1 MNIFFHFSLRTW
13 MGQHHFQPSFLPLAF
28 INDTGLSPP
37 PHTQVHYSPRKWLVF
52 YNSLIPEC
60 LFIYALWVKWM
71 TIFFNVLLVIET
83 SLPQAILVECWW
95 RIHPGNSSFY
105 PQMALSWMAADGAWW
120 ICVQCSDVSSRKAW
134 GNWKLIIL
142 KFTSL

>member
-1 MNIFFHFSLRTW
+1 MNNFSIFLSEHGWANTISSHPPYPWHSLMRL
-13 MGQHHFQPSFLPLAF
+13 SSLL
-28 INDTGLSPP
+28 LSPRFI
-37 PHTQVHYSPRKWLVF
+37 TVLGNGLF
-52 YNSLIPEC
+52 LNSLIPEC
-60 LFIYALWVKWM
+60 LFIYALWVTWM

-120 ICVQCSDVSSRKAW
+120 ICVYHSDVSSREAW
-134 GNWKLIIL
+134 RNWKLIIL
-142 KFTSL
+142 KSTSL